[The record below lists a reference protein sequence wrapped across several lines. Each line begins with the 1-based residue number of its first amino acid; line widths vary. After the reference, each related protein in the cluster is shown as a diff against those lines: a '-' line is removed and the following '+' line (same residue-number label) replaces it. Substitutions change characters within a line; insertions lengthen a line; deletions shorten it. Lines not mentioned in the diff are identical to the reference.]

1 MYRLFHFS
9 GRKSPKLNDDSG
21 DEITLIETAQ
31 SAGSPVSLVGN
42 SGLGWLKEPPA
53 GTAAAKLTV
62 AFEGKKPLNADAVHS
77 NAWTEAA
84 WKPKTIGIIDCVRI
98 LIDDNYVSP
107 KGSRL
112 VLYLY

>member
-1 MYRLFHFS
+1 
-9 GRKSPKLNDDSG
+9 LNVDSG

-53 GTAAAKLTV
+53 GTAAAKLIV
-62 AFEGKKPLNADAVHS
+62 VFEGRRPLKADAVHS

-84 WKPKTIGIIDCVRI
+84 WNPTIIGMIDCVRI
-98 LIDDNYVSP
+98 LRDDNYVSP

-112 VLYLY
+112 ALSINVLLLSAINLG